1 MSTVAEV
8 FRAAV
13 EKHRAGQWQEAES
26 QYRRILEQEPRHANA
41 LNLLGLIGWQS
52 GRYAEAVEYLRKAV
66 EIDPSQ
72 AAIHGNLAEAYRG
85 LGMYAEGIAS
95 YQQAARLQGQ
105 VPLVHYNLGTL
116 CQQAG
121 RLDEAA
127 AAYQRAI
134 DLQSDHAAAW
144 HALGTLHEQQ
154 GRVAESRQCYQ
165 RAIDAMPQEVLG
177 YLSLGDSY
185 KRQGDLKAAA
195 SAYTQGAAAQ
205 PSSADAQFKL
215 GNIRQLEQDWPQAI
229 ACYRR
234 AIELNADYA
243 EAWCNLG
250 NALRESG
257 NLSEAI
263 SSLER
268 AIELQPELAAAFS
281 NLGVALQDSARFTEA
296 EQYFQRAIEID
307 PQRAEFH
314 FNLGTVLKD
323 QGRVREALGHYE
335 RALQE
340 QLGYAQAVCSR
351 GMALLSLGDFS
362 QGWADYERRVE
373 CPQFDTLSFPQPRWR
388 GEPLAGRTL
397 LVHCE
402 QGLGDTLQFIRY
414 LHPARQRAGE
424 GKVIVAAQQILLP
437 LLQQSGFA
445 NLVAKEN
452 PLPPFDVH
460 IPLMSLPAVLGTTVD
475 TVPRDVPY
483 LHADAERVVAWRDRL
498 QNDSGAAPDS
508 KALRVG
514 IAWQGRTNYRGDRL
528 RSIPLAK
535 FVTLAAVSGVR
546 LFSLQKGPGSEQL
559 AAQAGRLPITDL
571 SSTLDLSTGAF
582 LDTAAVMQNLDLVV
596 TSDTAIAH
604 LAGALG
610 VRVWVPLTFAP
621 DWRWLVDRDDS
632 PWYPSMRLFRQRQ
645 LGDWD
650 EVFARMAAE
659 LNTLPRR

>member
-1 MSTVAEV
+1 MPTVSEV
-8 FRAAV
+8 FRSAV

-26 QYRRILEQEPRHANA
+26 QYRRVLEQEPRHANA

-52 GRYAEAVEYLRKAV
+52 GRYAEAVEYLRKAL
-66 EIDPSQ
+66 EIDPAQ

-85 LGMYAEGIAS
+85 LGMFAEGIAS
-95 YQQAARLQGQ
+95 YQQAARLQGEAL
-105 VPLVHYNLGTL
+105 LVHYNLGTL

-127 AAYQRAI
+127 AAYQRVI
-134 DLQSDHAAAW
+134 DLQGDHAAAW
-144 HALGTLHEQQ
+144 HALGTLREQQ
-154 GRVAESRQCYQ
+154 GRLAESRQCYQ
-165 RAIDAMPQEVLG
+165 RAIDAMPLEVLG

-195 SAYTQGAAAQ
+195 AAYAQGAAAQ
-205 PSSADAQFKL
+205 PQSADAQFKL
-215 GNIRQLEQDWPQAI
+215 GNVRQIEHDWPQAI

-257 NLSEAI
+257 DLTEAI
-263 SSLER
+263 SALEH
-268 AIELQPELAAAFS
+268 AVDLQPGMAAALS
-281 NLGVALQDSARFTEA
+281 NLGVALQDSARFSEA
-296 EQYFQRAIEID
+296 QQFFQRAIDVD

-340 QLGYAQAVCSR
+340 QLGYAQAICSR

-414 LHPARQRAGE
+414 VHSARDRAGV
-424 GKVIVAAQQILLP
+424 GTLVVAVQQILLP
-437 LLQQSGFA
+437 LLQQSGFTD
-445 NLVAKEN
+445 LVRKEG

-460 IPLMSLPAVLGTTVD
+460 IPLMSLPAVLGTTLD
-475 TVPRDVPY
+475 TLPRDVPY
-483 LHADAERVVAWRDRL
+483 LLADAARVSAWRQQL
-498 QNDSGAAPDS
+498 QIGDAASSGE

-528 RSIPLAK
+528 RSIPLTEFAP
-535 FVTLAAVSGVR
+535 LAALPGVR

-559 AAQAGRLPITDL
+559 ASLAGHFHVTDL
-571 SSTLDLSTGAF
+571 GSTLDLSDGAF
-582 LDTAAVMQNLDLVV
+582 LDTTAVMQNLDLVV

-621 DWRWLVDRDDS
+621 DWRWLIDREDS
-632 PWYPSMRLFRQRQ
+632 PWYPTMRLFRQRQ
-645 LGDWD
+645 LGDWA
-650 EVFARMAAE
+650 EVFGRIAGE
-659 LNTLPRR
+659 LAMLPRR